1 MVKLEIHHLWGK
13 KERTSETFL
22 RWLVVNVREGSKRKN
37 KSSRE
42 KRGGGG
48 GGEEPQK

>member
-48 GGEEPQK
+48 GEEEPQK